1 MRLIAA
7 RRLDHFYLM
16 PHRLKRATD
25 VALGINILLFVIK
38 AIVGVIS
45 NSIAVIGEA
54 LNSFT
59 DVLVSIGIKIAVRM
73 SREKPDSK
81 HQFGHNA
88 AQPLAA
94 FILSVFAFVVGINI
108 VEESVKRFIE
118 PKEINTIPSVY
129 IVLIITII
137 TKIVLNRYQVRIAKM
152 FNSPAIR
159 AASVDSINDVLAS
172 SIALLGIIGAAFNFN
187 YLDSAAGIMVAM
199 FIFKSGYEV
208 AKENIDYLMGTS
220 ANSEFDDNVKSIALA
235 TDGVKGINDLRSLY
249 VGDKFHIEIHV
260 EVDGKLTTEE
270 SHDIGNK
277 VRFAL
282 EKIDEVHKVFVHVD
296 PV

>member
-1 MRLIAA
+1 
-7 RRLDHFYLM
+7 M
-16 PHRLKRATD
+16 PKRLKRATD
-25 VALGINILLFVIK
+25 VALGINIFLFAIK
-38 AIVGVIS
+38 AVVGVLS
-45 NSIAVIGEA
+45 NSIAVISEA

-59 DVLVSIGIKIAVRM
+59 DVLVSFGIKIAVNM

-88 AQPLAA
+88 AQPIAA

-108 VEESVKRFIE
+108 VEESIKRFIE
-118 PKEINTIPSVY
+118 PKEINTIPAVY
-129 IVLIITII
+129 VVLIVTII
-137 TKIVLNRYQVRIAKM
+137 TKILLNRYQVGIAKM

-172 SIALLGIIGAAFNFN
+172 SIALFGVIGAALN
-187 YLDSAAGIMVAM
+187 YTVIDSVAGILVAM
-199 FIFKSGYEV
+199 FIFKSGWEV
-208 AKENIDYLMGTS
+208 ARENIDYLMGTS
-220 ANSEFDDNVKSIALA
+220 AGKEFDNEVKKIALA
-235 TDGVKGINDLRSLY
+235 TKGVKGINDLRSLY

-260 EVDGKLTTEE
+260 EVDGNLTTQE
-270 SHDIGNK
+270 SHDIGNE

>member
-1 MRLIAA
+1 
-7 RRLDHFYLM
+7 M

-25 VALGINILLFVIK
+25 IALGINILLFVIK
-38 AIVGVIS
+38 AVVGVLS

-94 FILSVFAFVVGINI
+94 FILAVFAFVVGINI
-108 VEESVKRFIE
+108 VEESIKRFIE
-118 PKEINTIPSVY
+118 PKDINTIPAVY

-137 TKIVLNRYQVRIAKM
+137 TKIILNRYQVRIAKM

-172 SIALLGIIGAAFNFN
+172 SIALLGIIGASFNLN
-187 YLDSAAGIMVAM
+187 YLDSVAGIFVAM
-199 FIFKSGYEV
+199 FILKSGFEV
-208 AKENIDYLMGTS
+208 AKENLNYLMGTS
-220 ANSEFDDNVKSIALA
+220 ADRGFDEKVKSIALGIE
-235 TDGVKGINDLRSLY
+235 GVKGINDLRSLY
-249 VGDKFHIEIHV
+249 VGDKFHIEIHI
-260 EVDGKLTTEE
+260 EVDGKLSTCE
-270 SHDIGNK
+270 SHDIGNE

>member
-1 MRLIAA
+1 
-7 RRLDHFYLM
+7 M

-25 VALGINILLFVIK
+25 VALGINILLFAIK
-38 AIVGVIS
+38 AVVGVLS

-73 SREKPDSK
+73 SREKADSK

-108 VEESVKRFIE
+108 VEESIKRFIE
-118 PKEINTIPSVY
+118 PKEINTIPAVY

-137 TKIVLNRYQVRIAKM
+137 TKIILSRYQVRIAKM

-159 AASVDSINDVLAS
+159 AASVDSINDILAS
-172 SIALLGIIGAAFNFN
+172 SIALLGIIGASFNLN
-187 YLDSAAGIMVAM
+187 YIDSAAGILVAM

-208 AKENIDYLMGTS
+208 AKENVNYLMGTS
-220 ANSEFDDNVKSIALA
+220 ADRGFDEKIKSKAIEI
-235 TDGVKGINDLRSLY
+235 DGVKGINDLRSLY
-249 VGDKFHIEIHV
+249 VGDKFHIEIHI
-260 EVDGKLTTEE
+260 EVDGSLSTCE

-277 VRFAL
+277 VRFTL